1 MLGGA
6 PARAYVAAYYGSA
19 VAVID
24 TDANLLLNTIPVF
37 GFPAALGI
45 HPKTAYVYAISN
57 DQAEYPTSGTLF
69 LIDTESAAVSA
80 LVSLPG
86 PVNDMALARDGA
98 RAYVTDAQAP
108 RVVVFETAT
117 WTPISE
123 ISVGDRY
130 PADAIAVDAD
140 GRYVYVAAWVHVT
153 GGSWYQATLVIDTA
167 TDSIVDT
174 LPLAHITALVVVDVP

>member
-1 MLGGA
+1 LSSRCAGKTRTTEIGH
-6 PARAYVAAYYGSA
+6 PAF
-19 VAVID
+19 
-24 TDANLLLNTIPVF
+24 NLLWGDDDNDYEI
-37 GFPAALGI
+37 GFRAHRTDHGG
-45 HPKTAYVYAISN
+45 V
-57 DQAEYPTSGTLF
+57 G
-69 LIDTESAAVSA
+69 
-80 LVSLPG
+80 
-86 PVNDMALARDGA
+86 RDCWLEQ
-98 RAYVTDAQAP
+98 Y
-108 RVVVFETAT
+108 VVFETAT